1 MEGSFVP
8 TVEFKLKQA
17 SAVLGVSAKELQ
29 NLVQLKVIRPARR
42 DNLYWF
48 DYGMLLEAKVALY
61 LKESLGSSSELLSLF
76 TGALSKSLGARNPR
90 ARQFISLRSRPAG
103 GELPIE
109 IRIPIGSLAHQVEE
123 QLPQALARPDLPR
136 GRRRT
141 GWHAEMSRAF
151 EAAAEQMG
159 EVSTSTILNTVRAHS
174 RVRKALPE
182 VTVVANRA
190 LKTA

>member
-1 MEGSFVP
+1 VP
-8 TVEFKLKQA
+8 IVEFKLKQA
-17 SAVLGVSAKELQ
+17 SAVLGVSTKELQ

-42 DNLYWF
+42 DNFYWF
-48 DYGMLLEAKVALY
+48 DYGLLLEAKVAFY

-76 TGALSKSLGARNPR
+76 TGALSESLRARNPR

-109 IRIPIGSLAHQVEE
+109 IRIPIGSLAHEVEAR
-123 QLPQALARPDLPR
+123 LPQALAQPDLPR
-136 GRRRT
+136 GRRRA
-141 GWHAEMSRAF
+141 GWQAEISQAF
-151 EAAAEQMG
+151 EDAAEQMG
-159 EVSTSTILNTVRAHS
+159 VVSTGTILNTVRAH
-174 RVRKALPE
+174 RHVRKALPE